1 VIDGESNTSAKAA
14 QAPKKKPEKVPRL
27 ARLLPAAHKM
37 G

>member
-14 QAPKKKPEKVPRL
+14 QAPKKKPEKVRRP
-27 ARLLPAAHKM
+27 ARLLPAAQMM